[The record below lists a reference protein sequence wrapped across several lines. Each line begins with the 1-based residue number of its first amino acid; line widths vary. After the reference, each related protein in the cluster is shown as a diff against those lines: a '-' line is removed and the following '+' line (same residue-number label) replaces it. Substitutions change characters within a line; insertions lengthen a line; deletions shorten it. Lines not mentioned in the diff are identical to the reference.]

1 LRDRRRAGRNR
12 RRHGRCRA
20 SRAAALAQPG
30 DAALLSPA
38 CASFDMFR
46 SYEHRAAGVRRR
58 RAQAGRPVN
67 GEPRLR
73 AAAAQ
78 RMQRSPA
85 ELDPLLL
92 WPALGLLLLGL
103 VMVYSSSIA
112 MAEGSRFTGYQS
124 AYFLYRHAAFVAI
137 GFMAGVMAFQ
147 IPLRCGSRPRPGCSL
162 LGVVLLL
169 PGAGAAY
176 VGRSVNGAQ
185 RWINLGPINLQPSE
199 LMKLFAVLYAA
210 DYTSRK
216 LDDMGSLLRG
226 FGPMAL
232 VMVLVGALLLR
243 EPDFGAFVV
252 ILAIATGILF
262 LGGINAR
269 MFAGLIVLLAISF
282 VIMIWASPYR
292 RERIFGFMDPW
303 QDAYGKGYQ
312 LSHALIAF
320 GRGEWFG
327 VGLGASVEKLFYLP
341 EAHTDF
347 LLAVIAE
354 ELGFVGVCF
363 VVGMFALLVQRAF
376 VIGRQ
381 ALLLDRVYSSVW
393 SAQGVGI
400 WLGVQGFIN
409 MGVNMGLLPTKGL
422 TLPLMSF
429 GGSGIVANC
438 LALGILLRVD
448 WENRAM
454 MRGQQP

>member
-1 LRDRRRAGRNR
+1 VTHAY
-12 RRHGRCRA
+12 
-20 SRAAALAQPG
+20 AA
-30 DAALLSPA
+30 PA
-38 CASFDMFR
+38 PHA
-46 SYEHRAAGVRRR
+46 
-58 RAQAGRPVN
+58 
-67 GEPRLR
+67 
-73 AAAAQ
+73 
-78 RMQRSPA
+78 PA
-85 ELDPLLL
+85 ELDSLLL
-92 WPALGLLLLGL
+92 WPAVGLLLLGL

-112 MAEGSRFTGYQS
+112 MAEGSRFTGNQS
-124 AYFLYRHAAFVAI
+124 AYFLFRHAIFLAI
-137 GFMAGVMAFQ
+137 GMVAGVMAFQ
-147 IPLRCGSRPRPGCSL
+147 IPLRLWQQAAPWLFLS
-162 LGVVLLL
+162 GVVLLL
-169 PGAGAAY
+169 LVLVPH

-185 RWINLGPINLQPSE
+185 RWISLGPINLQPSE
-199 LMKLFAVLYAA
+199 LMKLFAVIYAA
-210 DYTSRK
+210 DYTTRK
-216 LDDMGSLLRG
+216 LDDMGSFLRG

-243 EPDFGAFVV
+243 EPDFGALVV
-252 ILAIATGILF
+252 ILCIATGILF
-262 LGGINAR
+262 LGGINVR
-269 MFAGLIVLLAISF
+269 VFTVLVVVLAISF

-354 ELGFVGVCF
+354 ELGFVGVC
-363 VVGMFALLVQRAF
+363 VVIGLFALLVQRSFA
-376 VIGRQ
+376 IGRQ
-381 ALLLDRVYSSVW
+381 ALVLGRVYSGLV
-393 SAQGVGI
+393 AQGIGI

-448 WENRAM
+448 WENRQL
-454 MRGQQP
+454 MRGQQV